1 MKPQQP
7 SFTNKDRYRRCKSID
22 PGFHGRSAHLAN
34 FKNRRPRKNNFH
46 FNNGSNKND
55 GNADF
60 PNNFHFEP
68 EISNFEEDVKR
79 KRIEELEQQIYEA
92 ELSNEKAECD
102 LKAEK
107 MRANDAEKQIK
118 ELQSHIAQLIA
129 IQKEKDGEFAEYK
142 NVAEYYISKSDC
154 EKEQAFQWAEKK
166 EKELI
171 DLQRS
176 FEYLQ
181 QQFDEEKVQAVKDE
195 EKKIETIK
203 RTQAQCRRFLESLK
217 IVEEKNEK
225 LDLEIMECRKNLVNA
240 EEKTTEIYQSIKRIA
255 SQWKDLKGK
264 SKERAL
270 MKKLFKDLKKTK
282 KSLKQLKNSLSPHL
296 PDQSTSRISEIQN
309 RQIHVERPT
318 IKSSHPKFFGFPLT
332 MKHTY

>member
-22 PGFHGRSAHLAN
+22 PGFQGRAAHWTN

-46 FNNGSNKND
+46 FNNGSNNN

-60 PNNFHFEP
+60 HFEP
-68 EISNFEEDVKR
+68 KISNFEEDVLR
-79 KRIEELEQQIYEA
+79 KRIEELEQQNYEA

-102 LKAEK
+102 IRAEK
-107 MRANDAEKQIK
+107 MRTNAAEKQVQ
-118 ELQSHIAQLIA
+118 EFQSHIAQLIA
-129 IQKEKDGEFAEYK
+129 IQKEKDAEFAEYK

-154 EKEQAFQWAEKK
+154 EKEQAFQWAEKN

-181 QQFDEEKVQAVKDE
+181 QQLDEEKVQAVKDE

-203 RTQAQCRRFLESLK
+203 RTQAQCRRFSESLK
-217 IVEEKNEK
+217 IVEKKNEK
-225 LDLEIMECRKNLVNA
+225 LDSEVMKCRKNLVIV
-240 EEKTTEIYQSIKRIA
+240 EEKTTEIYQSIKSI
-255 SQWKDLKGK
+255 SSKWKNLKGK
-264 SKERAL
+264 SKERDL
-270 MKKLFKDLKKTK
+270 MKNLFKDLKKTK
-282 KSLKQLKNSLSPHL
+282 KSLKQLKNTLSTDSS
-296 PDQSTSRISEIQN
+296 DQSTSRFPEFHN
-309 RQIHVERPT
+309 RQIYFERQT
-318 IKSSHPKFFGFPLT
+318 IKSSHPNFSGFPLT